1 MKLFR
6 YILLASFLISGNVFA
21 QETEG
26 GKILVNNQSILIDD
40 NKQVV
45 VTMDITL
52 PGSLDVATDNV
63 FTNTPILK
71 DSSGTHVE
79 NLPTVWV
86 YGRDRYIIHDRAN
99 DIPSDA
105 YTVFKRARHT
115 DQTFDYTTKINYE
128 KWMHG
133 AYLELFSEMKGCAGC
148 KEEENTMYITSAYLE
163 RYTVQP
169 KVVFVE
175 PQVEEIKNRTEHGR
189 AYLDFP
195 VNKITIYPEYR
206 RNPDEL
212 REIKRTIDVVKN
224 DENVKIT
231 GIHIDG
237 YASPE
242 GGYRNNARLAQ
253 GRAEALKKYV
263 MGEYEFAEEIF
274 KVTSTPEDWEGL
286 KKYVEENN
294 IADKDE
300 ILAIINGL
308 NGENHDA
315 KEAKIKRE
323 FPQTYAKLYKEIYPG
338 LRHSDYLVFYT
349 VRAFDIEEAK
359 RIIKERPQQLSLQEM
374 YLVAQTYEHGSAEF
388 KEVFDV
394 AVRMFPQD
402 PTANINAAAMELE
415 QGNLNG
421 AVRFLQKSSQNE
433 GATLN
438 NYGVLKLL
446 QGDLDA
452 AESYFKKAQ
461 EAGIEE
467 AAANLQEVVK
477 KRKDFE
483 VFGK

>member
-1 MKLFR
+1 MRLLR
-6 YILLASFLISGNVFA
+6 YILLASIFITGTAAA
-21 QETEG
+21 QN
-26 GKILVNNQSILIDD
+26 GKLLVGNQSILIDE
-40 NKQVV
+40 NRQVV
-45 VTMDITL
+45 VTMDITV
-52 PGSLDVATDNV
+52 PGNLEINTNNV
-63 FTNTPILK
+63 LTITPVLK
-71 DSSGTHVE
+71 DSTGTHVVT
-79 NLPTVWV
+79 LPEVLV
-86 YGRDRYIIHDRAN
+86 YGRNRAIIHERSN
-99 DIPSDA
+99 DVPQNA
-105 YTVFKRARHT
+105 YSVVRREKGS
-115 DQTFDYTTKINYE
+115 DQTINYTTRTDYQ

-133 AYLELFSEMKGCAGC
+133 ADLELASEIKGCADC
-148 KEEENTMYITSAYLE
+148 KEDEGNQYVTSAYLE
-163 RYTVQP
+163 RYTVKP
-169 KVVFVE
+169 LVVFVE
-175 PQVEEIKNRTEHGR
+175 PQVEQIKNRTEQGR

-274 KVTSTPEDWEGL
+274 KVTSTPEDWAGL

-294 IADKDE
+294 IENKED
-300 ILAIINGL
+300 ILSIINDV
-308 NGENHDA
+308 NDSNQDA
-315 KEAKIKRE
+315 QEAKMKRQ
-323 FPQTYAKLYKEIYPG
+323 FPNTYAKLYKDVYPG

-374 YLVAQTYEHGSAEF
+374 YLVAQTYPHGSTEF

-394 AVRMFPQD
+394 AVRMFPSD
-402 PTANINAAAMELE
+402 PTANINAAAIELE

-421 AVRFLQKSSQNE
+421 AVRFLQKSSQDE

-452 AESYFKKAQ
+452 AESYFMRAQ
-461 EAGIEE
+461 EKGIKE
-467 AAANLQEVVK
+467 AAANLEEVAK

>member
-6 YILLASFLISGNVFA
+6 YILFAFVLISGNVVA
-21 QETEG
+21 QHNEG

-52 PGSLDVATDNV
+52 PGNMDIPTNNV
-63 FTNTPILK
+63 LTITPILK
-71 DSSGTHVE
+71 DSTGSHVE
-79 NLPTVWV
+79 SLPTVWV
-86 YGRDRYIIHDRAN
+86 YGRNRYVIHDRTN
-99 DIPSDA
+99 DIPEDA
-105 YTVFKRARHT
+105 YTVFKRTNDT
-115 DQTFDYTTKINYE
+115 DQTFDYTTKINYD

-133 AYLELFSEMKGCAGC
+133 AHLELFSEIKGCADC
-148 KEEENTMYITSAYLE
+148 KEEENTMYVTSAYLE
-163 RYTVQP
+163 RYTVKP
-169 KVVFVE
+169 LVVFVE
-175 PQVEEIKNRTEHGR
+175 PQVEEIKNRTEQGR

-212 REIKRTIDVVKN
+212 REIKRTIDVVRE

-263 MGEYEFAEEIF
+263 MGEYEFAEDIF
-274 KVTSTPEDWEGL
+274 KVTSTPEDWAGL

-294 IADKDE
+294 IENKDG
-300 ILAIINGL
+300 ILALINEV
-308 NGENHDA
+308 NDNNQDA
-315 KEAKIKRE
+315 QEAKIKRQ
-323 FPQTYAKLYKEIYPG
+323 FPDTYAKLYKDVYPG

-374 YLVAQTYEHGSAEF
+374 YLVAQTYPHGSTEF

-394 AVRMFPQD
+394 AVRMFPSD
-402 PTANINAAAMELE
+402 PTANINAAAIELE

-421 AVRFLQKSSQNE
+421 AVRFLQKSSQDD

-452 AESYFKKAQ
+452 AESYFKRAQ
-461 EAGIEE
+461 EEGIEE
-467 AAANLQEVVK
+467 AAANLQEVAK

>member
-26 GKILVNNQSILIDD
+26 GKILVNNESILIDD

-52 PGSLDVATDNV
+52 PGSLEVPTDNV
-63 FTNTPILK
+63 FTITPVLK
-71 DSSGTHVE
+71 DSSGAHVE

-86 YGRDRYIIHDRAN
+86 YGRDRYVIHDRAN

-148 KEEENTMYITSAYLE
+148 KEEENTMYVTSAYLE

-294 IADKDE
+294 IADKDA

-315 KEAKIKRE
+315 QEAKIKRE

-421 AVRFLQKSSQNE
+421 AVRFLQKSSQND

-467 AAANLQEVVK
+467 AAANLQEVAK

>member
-1 MKLFR
+1 MKFFR
-6 YILLASFLISGNVFA
+6 YILLASLLISGNVVA
-21 QETEG
+21 QEKEG
-26 GKILVNNQSILIDD
+26 SKILVNNQSILIDD
-40 NKQVV
+40 NRQVV

-52 PGSLDVATDNV
+52 PGNLEVPTNNV
-63 FTNTPILK
+63 LTITPVLK
-71 DSSGTHVE
+71 DSTGTHMAT
-79 NLPTVWV
+79 LPSVMV
-86 YGRDRYIIHDRAN
+86 YGRNRYLIDERAN
-99 DIPSDA
+99 DIPADA
-105 YTVFKRARHT
+105 YTVLRREKET
-115 DQTFDYTTKINYE
+115 DQSFDYTTRISYE

-133 AYLELFSEMKGCAGC
+133 ADLELASEIKGCANC
-148 KEEENTMYITSAYLE
+148 KEEENSMYVTSAYLE
-163 RYTVQP
+163 RYTVKPQ
-169 KVVFVE
+169 VVFVE
-175 PQVEEIKNRTEHGR
+175 PEVEQIKNRIEQGR

-195 VNKITIYPEYR
+195 VNKTTIYPEYR

-212 REIKRTIDVVKN
+212 KEIRRTIDVVKN
-224 DENVKIT
+224 DDNVKIT

-242 GGYRNNARLAQ
+242 GGFRNNARLAQ
-253 GRAEALKKYV
+253 GRAEALKNYV
-263 MGEYEFAEEIF
+263 KGEYEFAEEIF
-274 KVTSTPEDWEGL
+274 KVTSTPEDWAGL

-294 IADKDE
+294 VDDKEE
-300 ILAIINGL
+300 ILAIINGVS
-308 NGENHDA
+308 GDNHDA
-315 KEAKIKRE
+315 QEAKMKNR
-323 FPQTYAKLYKEIYPG
+323 FPATYAKLYKDVYPG

-402 PTANINAAAMELE
+402 PTANINAAAIELE

-421 AVRFLQKSSQNE
+421 AVRFLQKSSQDE

-452 AESYFKKAQ
+452 AESYFRKAQ
-461 EAGIEE
+461 QAGIEE
-467 AAANLQEVVK
+467 AAANLLEVEK

>member
-6 YILLASFLISGNVFA
+6 YILFAFVLISGNVVA
-21 QETEG
+21 QHNEG

-52 PGSLDVATDNV
+52 PGNMDIPTNNV
-63 FTNTPILK
+63 LTITPILK
-71 DSSGTHVE
+71 DSTGSHVE
-79 NLPTVWV
+79 SLPTVWV
-86 YGRDRYIIHDRAN
+86 YGRNRYVIHDRTN
-99 DIPSDA
+99 DIPEDA
-105 YTVFKRARHT
+105 YTVFKRTNDT
-115 DQTFDYTTKINYE
+115 DQTFDYTTKINYD

-133 AYLELFSEMKGCAGC
+133 AHLELFSEIKGCADC
-148 KEEENTMYITSAYLE
+148 KEEENTMYVTSAYLE
-163 RYTVQP
+163 RYTVKP
-169 KVVFVE
+169 LVVFVE

-212 REIKRTIDVVKN
+212 REIKRTIDVVRE

-263 MGEYEFAEEIF
+263 MGEYEFAEDIF
-274 KVTSTPEDWEGL
+274 KVTSTPEDWAGL

-294 IADKDE
+294 IENKDG
-300 ILAIINGL
+300 ILALINEV
-308 NGENHDA
+308 NDNNQDA
-315 KEAKIKRE
+315 QEAKIKRQ
-323 FPQTYAKLYKEIYPG
+323 FPDTYAKLYKDVYPG

-374 YLVAQTYEHGSAEF
+374 YLVAQTYPHGSTEF

-394 AVRMFPQD
+394 AVRMFPSD
-402 PTANINAAAMELE
+402 PTANINAAAIELE

-421 AVRFLQKSSQNE
+421 AVRFLQKSSQDD

-452 AESYFKKAQ
+452 AESYFKRA
-461 EAGIEE
+461 EEEGIEE
-467 AAANLQEVVK
+467 AAANLQEVAK

>member
-1 MKLFR
+1 MKFFR
-6 YILLASFLISGNVFA
+6 YILLASLLISGNVVA
-21 QETEG
+21 QEKEG
-26 GKILVNNQSILIDD
+26 SKILVNNQSILIDD
-40 NKQVV
+40 NRQVV

-52 PGSLDVATDNV
+52 PGNLEVPTNNV
-63 FTNTPILK
+63 LAITPVLK
-71 DSSGTHVE
+71 DSSGAHVAS
-79 NLPTVWV
+79 LPSVLV
-86 YGRDRYIIHDRAN
+86 YGRNRYLIDERAN
-99 DIPSDA
+99 DIPADA
-105 YTVFKRARHT
+105 YTVFRREKEK
-115 DQTFDYTTKINYE
+115 DQSFDYTSRISYE

-133 AYLELFSEMKGCAGC
+133 ADLELFSEIKGCAGC
-148 KEEENTMYITSAYLE
+148 KEEENSMYVTSAYLE
-163 RYTVQP
+163 KYTVKPQ
-169 KVVFVE
+169 VVFVE
-175 PQVEEIKNRTEHGR
+175 PQVEQIKNRVEHGR

-195 VNKITIYPEYR
+195 VNKTVIYPEYR

-231 GIHIDG
+231 GVHIDG

-242 GGYRNNARLAQ
+242 GGYRNNVRLAQ
-253 GRAEALKKYV
+253 GRAEALKNYV
-263 MGEYEFAEEIF
+263 IGEYEFAEDIF
-274 KVTSTPEDWEGL
+274 KVTSTPEDWAGL

-294 IADKDE
+294 IDNKEE
-300 ILAIINGL
+300 ILAIINGV
-308 NGENHDA
+308 NDDNHDA
-315 KEAKIKRE
+315 QEAKIKSQ
-323 FPQTYAKLYKEIYPG
+323 FPGTYAKLYKDIYPA

-349 VRAFDIEEAK
+349 VRAFDVEEAK

-415 QGNLNG
+415 QGNLKG
-421 AVRFLQKSSQNE
+421 AIRFLQKSSQE
-433 GATLN
+433 DGATLN

-461 EAGIEE
+461 QKGIEE
-467 AAANLQEVVK
+467 AAANLLEVEK

>member
-6 YILLASFLISGNVFA
+6 YILLATVLISGNLFA

-26 GKILVNNQSILIDD
+26 SKILVNNQSILMDD

-52 PGSLDVATDNV
+52 PGSLDIAPDNV
-63 FTNTPILK
+63 FAITPVLK
-71 DSSGTHVE
+71 DSSSTHVE

-105 YTVFKRARHT
+105 YAVFKRAKHT

-133 AYLELFSEMKGCAGC
+133 AYIELFSEMKGCAGC
-148 KEEENTMYITSAYLE
+148 KEEEGTMYITSAYLE

-212 REIKRTIDVVKN
+212 GEIKRTIDVVKN

-253 GRAEALKKYV
+253 GRAEALKNFV
-263 MGEYEFAEEIF
+263 MGEYEFADEIF

-294 IADKDE
+294 IAGKDG
-300 ILAIINGL
+300 ILAIINGI

-315 KEAKIKRE
+315 QETKIKRE

-349 VRAFDIEEAK
+349 VRAFDLEEAK

-402 PTANINAAAMELE
+402 PTANINAAAIELE

-421 AVRFLQKSSQNE
+421 AVRFLQKSSQND

-467 AAANLQEVVK
+467 AAANMQEVAK

>member
-6 YILLASFLISGNVFA
+6 YIFLASVLFSGNVMA
-21 QETEG
+21 QEPEG
-26 GKILVNNQSILIDD
+26 SKILVNNQSILIDD

-52 PGSLDVATDNV
+52 PGNMEVPTNNV
-63 FTNTPILK
+63 LTITPVLK
-71 DSSGTHVE
+71 DSTGSHVE
-79 NLPTVWV
+79 HLPTVWV
-86 YGRDRYIIHDRAN
+86 YGRNRYVIHDRAN
-99 DIPSDA
+99 DIPDDA
-105 YTVFKRARHT
+105 YTIFKRANDV

-133 AYLELFSEMKGCAGC
+133 ADLELFSEMKGCADC
-148 KEEENTMYITSAYLE
+148 KEEESSMYITSAYLE
-163 RYTVQP
+163 RYTVKP
-169 KVVFVE
+169 LVVFVE

-274 KVTSTPEDWEGL
+274 KVTSTPEDWAGL

-294 IADKDE
+294 IENKED
-300 ILAIINGL
+300 ILSIINDV
-308 NGENHDA
+308 NESNQDA
-315 KEAKIKRE
+315 QEAKMKRQ
-323 FPQTYAKLYKEIYPG
+323 FPNTYAKLYKDVYPG

-374 YLVAQTYEHGSAEF
+374 YLVAQTYPHGSTEF

-394 AVRMFPQD
+394 AVRMFPSD
-402 PTANINAAAMELE
+402 PTANINAAAIELE
-415 QGNLNG
+415 QGHLNG
-421 AVRFLQKSSQNE
+421 AVRFLQKSSQDD

-452 AESYFKKAQ
+452 AESYFKRAMEK
-461 EAGIEE
+461 GIEE
-467 AAANLQEVVK
+467 AAFNLQEVAK